1 MNIAVFVKGFA
12 TIFWVIVVGA
22 VVFMVVQASRGRTVK
37 RGGVIIGVLVAVAI
51 LLGTISAGLVFI
63 NPQERGVV
71 ISALSPSGYRQQA
84 LNPGIHW
91 IVPFAESVVVYP
103 ISRQTYTMSIA
114 SYEGDIQGDDSIA
127 ARTADGQEI
136 FVDASVIYAVNPEN
150 VVQVHIEWQDRYGD
164 ELVRPQSRGIIRDAV
179 SQFGV
184 EEVYSS
190 KRLDLIQMV
199 TEGMTQKLADNGLIL
214 VDFVLRNITF
224 SPEYAASVEQKQIA
238 EQQAQQAKFIVEQ
251 RKQEAEQARQVAQGT
266 ADAAVIRAKGDAE
279 ARIIAAEAE
288 AKALDLLA
296 QALKDKPELLTYQ
309 YINKLSPNVS
319 VMFLPSDS
327 PFLFPL
333 PDAVTGVNQ

>member
-333 PDAVTGVNQ
+333 PDSVTGVNQ

>member
-37 RGGVIIGVLVAVAI
+37 RGGAIIGVLVAVAI

-199 TEGMTQKLADNGLIL
+199 TEGMTEKFADNGLIL

-309 YINKLSPNVS
+309 YINKISPNVS

>member
-37 RGGVIIGVLVAVAI
+37 RGGAIIGVLVAVAI

-199 TEGMTQKLADNGLIL
+199 TEGMTEKFADNGLIL